1 MRQTLHGSFELMRL
15 AYRLDR
21 RRLLIALALMLLQSS
36 ALPLAAP
43 TLAALTDAAVAHDA
57 GGASIAGVLVAVLV
71 IASLTAGHFAHI
83 FYFELG
89 DLALMRLEREL
100 IDLSNASPGIEHLE
114 RPDYADKIQVLRTEL
129 ARSGWGSMQALL
141 SSVGLGLAILITGVL
156 LAGLNPWLLALPVA
170 AVPPLLLGR
179 RAEATVADARERAAL
194 DNRRARHLFAL
205 ATDAGPAKELRVCG
219 LTEEVRT
226 RHLRAWDRATQTLW
240 RGEVRASGLRIAG
253 QLAFA
258 FAYVG
263 ATLLVVRDAVAGRRS
278 VGDVILVITLAAQ
291 VNQQVT
297 SAVTILQ
304 QLQRTAR
311 TMADLAW
318 VRGIVHPRE
327 RSTPGGEPT
336 VPAPDEIRTGIAFE
350 QVAFTYPGTDQPVLR
365 GVDLVLPAGST
376 VAVVG
381 ENGAGKTTLVKL
393 LCRFYDA
400 TAGTVRVDGVDLRD
414 IDTDEWRTRIAA
426 GFQDFSR
433 FELLARENVGVGN
446 LPDIESQTAV
456 LAGLRRAC
464 AEGVLDRLDDGLE
477 TQLGTSHTDGAQLSG
492 GQWQKLA
499 LGRAMMREAP
509 LLLVLDEP
517 TSALDAQA
525 EHELF
530 EQYAVN
536 ARRVGGLTGAITLL
550 VSHRFSTVR
559 MADLIL
565 VVADGRVTESGS
577 HDELVALG
585 GLYAELF
592 DLQAAAYR

>member
-1 MRQTLHGSFELMRL
+1 MSLAVQGVIELLRV
-15 AYRLDR
+15 AYRVDR
-21 RRLLIALALMLLQSS
+21 RRMLMALILMLLQSA

-43 TLAALTDAAVAHDA
+43 ALAALTDAAVARDA
-57 GGASIAGVLVAVLV
+57 RGAAVAAVIVAVAV
-71 IASLTAGHFAHI
+71 IAALTAGHFAHI

-89 DLALMRLEREL
+89 DLAVMHLEREL
-100 IDLSNASPGIEHLE
+100 IELSHASPGLEHHE
-114 RPDYADKIQVLRTEL
+114 RPDYADKLQVLRTEL
-129 ARSGWGSMQALL
+129 NRSGWGSMQALL
-141 SSVGLGLAILITGVL
+141 SSAGLGVALLLTGAL
-156 LAGLNPWLLALPVA
+156 LARLNPWLLALPLA
-170 AVPPLLLGR
+170 ALPPLLLGR
-179 RAEATVADARERAAL
+179 AAEATAAAARDHAAL

-219 LTEEVRT
+219 LAAELRT
-226 RHLRAWDRATQTLW
+226 RQSAAWEDASATLW
-240 RGEVRASGLRIAG
+240 RGELRASGLRVAG
-253 QLAFA
+253 QLVFA
-258 FAYVG
+258 VAYVA
-263 ATLLVVRDAVAGRRS
+263 ATLLVVRDAVAGRRT

-297 SAVTILQ
+297 AAVAILQ

-311 TMADLAW
+311 TMTDLAW
-318 VRGIVHPRE
+318 LRSVVQPRP
-327 RSTPGGEPT
+327 RPAGE
-336 VPAPDEIRTGIAFE
+336 VALPAPDAIRAGITF
-350 QVAFTYPGTDQPVLR
+350 QHVGFTYPGTERPVLA
-365 GVDLVLPAGST
+365 GVDLTLPAGTT

-400 TAGTVRVDGVDLRD
+400 TQGTVRIDGIDLRQ
-414 IDTDEWRTRIAA
+414 IDTDAWRSRIAA

-446 LPDIESQTAV
+446 LPDIRTDGAV
-456 LAGLRRAC
+456 LAALGRAR
-464 AEGVLDRLDDGLE
+464 ALDVLARLDAGLD
-477 TQLGTSHTDGAQLSG
+477 TQLGVSHSDGAQLSG

-499 LGRAMMREAP
+499 LGRAMMRETP

-530 EQYAVN
+530 EQYTAN
-536 ARRVGGLTGAITLL
+536 ARRVGKLTGAITLL

-565 VVADGRVTESGS
+565 VVADGRVAEAGS
-577 HDELVALG
+577 HEELVRLG

-592 DLQAAAYR
+592 ELQAAAYR